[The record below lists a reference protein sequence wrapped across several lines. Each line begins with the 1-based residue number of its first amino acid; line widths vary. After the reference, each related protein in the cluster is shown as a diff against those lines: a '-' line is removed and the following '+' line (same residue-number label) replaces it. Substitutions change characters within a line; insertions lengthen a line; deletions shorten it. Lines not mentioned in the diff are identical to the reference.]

1 MDVQKALVLPE
12 RREKNYMR
20 ETTRNNTVFTFMR
33 YKEASLTF
41 VRCKNASLT
50 FSKKENVFTKLV
62 DTYAKQLLADGLI
75 TPEQLEG
82 YQKAV
87 CDEYYYAD
95 CHPEQTPEDVYD
107 FVCRTRYAHFGME
120 VLAKARELAKDR
132 GCHFCPAE
140 GIDQTEKKQQLLESC
155 RSAIFVLCEA
165 ALFSEMEKD
174 VQKALDSG
182 AEVYVCV
189 SREGNGDLP
198 PKEQLSRWL
207 NKPVHWLEVREGS
220 FTWEKEDTCLFFY
233 GEEGLLHCRQLT
245 VDAVVSTIPKG
256 YHAQAMCNMLAGSR
270 SCVVYIPAGYDIT
283 PWVPL
288 AAQTRLTYYHL
299 AKLWKDHG
307 DSIYKLTVPQLY
319 SQYPQY
325 FINIYDDLDTAPMPI
340 AVSGDSLEAYDANRE
355 AAIGEYLNSFSNI
368 SYQSAY
374 FDENLTRQP
383 ICYDSTQS
391 QPGILTHSIR
401 VKKAKGAR
409 VITCQKGVSP
419 RQLFAKENAP
429 GTGLCSNFLFFLT
442 PKVDTLHNHLR
453 SDRAPEQ
460 AFAGAGH
467 VDYMLFHEDGKRVET
482 FPLYQKACLAM
493 DENGSF
499 RFFHFRL
506 GGGKIFL
513 DDAPFSWKD
522 SDVDPENEDRPVIVY
537 TPYSSLPDEDEEKE
551 AYRKP
556 VGQGR
561 VNLVTMQEKLICIR
575 KGDVLLPCA
584 GVVISLDE
592 ATAAPLLNKLKPIG
606 NGYYDVSGL
615 DFRVE
620 LEAPAEIPPQ
630 EWEKIQWVYGGGMS
644 LIRDGQSL
652 CHGEDMSES
661 LRLEGWTTPL
671 SRQTQESTV
680 HKSVKHPRTAI
691 GITENGE
698 MVLLV
703 YSGRTWRSTGANYRE
718 MITIAQALYPDIREL
733 MNVDGGASSVLGLVQ
748 DGSFMELSSPA
759 TSAGNC
765 VGMVR
770 PINTLFYIPAEKENT
785 L

>member
-1 MDVQKALVLPE
+1 METCNMLALPS
-12 RREKNYMR
+12 RREKSYVRSHNR
-20 ETTRNNTVFTFMR
+20 TNTIFTFMR
-33 YKEASLTF
+33 YKSAALTF
-41 VRCKNASLT
+41 A
-50 FSKKENVFTKLV
+50 KKETTFTTMV
-62 DTYAKQLLADGLI
+62 DTFAKQLLSDGLI
-75 TPEQLEG
+75 SQQQLDG
-82 YQKAV
+82 YVKAV
-87 CDEYYYAD
+87 CDEYYHKD
-95 CHPEQTPEDVYD
+95 CHPDQSPEEVYD
-107 FVCRTRYAHFGME
+107 FVCQTRYNHFGLD
-120 VLAKARELAKDR
+120 VLEQARQNAKER

-140 GIDQTEKKQQLLESC
+140 GIDQSEKKQQLLKSC
-155 RSAIFVLCEA
+155 KEAIFVLCEA

-174 VQKALDSG
+174 VQAALDAG
-182 AEVYVCV
+182 TEVYVCV
-189 SREGNGDLP
+189 SPHGRGDLP
-198 PKEQLSRWL
+198 RKEQLAPWL
-207 NKPVHWLEVREGS
+207 DKDVHWLEVRENL
-220 FTWEKEDTCLFFY
+220 TWEKENTCLFFY

-245 VDAVVSTIPKG
+245 VDAVVCAIPTG
-256 YHAQAMCNMLAGSR
+256 YHAQAMCNMLAVSR

-307 DSIYKLTVPQLY
+307 DSIYTLTVPQLY

-325 FINIYDDLDTAPMPI
+325 FVNIYDDLDTAPMPI
-340 AVSGDSLEAYDANRE
+340 TVSGHSLEAYDANRE

-374 FDENLTRQP
+374 FDENLTQQP

-391 QPGILTHSIR
+391 QPGILAHSIR

-419 RQLFAKENAP
+419 RQLFAKENTP

-467 VDYMLFHEDGKRVET
+467 VDYMLFQEDGKRVET

-513 DDAPFSWKD
+513 DEAPFSWKD
-522 SDVDPENEDRPVIVY
+522 IDVDPENEDRPVIVY

-606 NGYYDVSGL
+606 NGYYDVSDL

-620 LEAPAEIPPQ
+620 LEAPAEVPPQ
-630 EWEKIQWVYGGGMS
+630 EWSKIQWVYGGGMS

-652 CHGEDMSES
+652 CYGEDMSES

>member
-1 MDVQKALVLPE
+1 METGKFLTLPE
-12 RREKNYMR
+12 RREKSYVRSHNR
-20 ETTRNNTVFTFMR
+20 TNTIFTFMR
-33 YKEASLTF
+33 YKSAALTF
-41 VRCKNASLT
+41 A
-50 FSKKENVFTKLV
+50 KKETTFTTMV
-62 DTYAKQLLADGLI
+62 DTFAKQLLSDGLI
-75 TPEQLEG
+75 TQQQLDG
-82 YQKAV
+82 YVKAV
-87 CDEYYYAD
+87 CDEYYHKD
-95 CHPEQTPEDVYD
+95 CHPDQSPEEVYD
-107 FVCRTRYAHFGME
+107 FVCRARYAHFDLDALE
-120 VLAKARELAKDR
+120 QARELAKNR

-140 GIDQTEKKQQLLESC
+140 GIDQSEKKQQLLKGCKE
-155 RSAIFVLCEA
+155 AIFVLCEA

-174 VQKALDSG
+174 VQTALNSG

-189 SREGNGDLP
+189 SPDGHGDLP
-198 PKEQLSRWL
+198 RKEQLASWL
-207 NKPVHWLEVREGS
+207 DNDINWLEIQEDL
-220 FTWEKEDTCLFFY
+220 TWEEENTCLFFY

-245 VDAVVSTIPKG
+245 VDAVVHAIPTG

-307 DSIYKLTVPQLY
+307 DSIYTLTVPQLY

-340 AVSGDSLEAYDANRE
+340 TVSGHSLEAYDANRE

-368 SYQSAY
+368 SYESAY

-391 QPGILTHSIR
+391 QPGILAHSIR

-453 SDRAPEQ
+453 SDRVPEQ

-493 DENGSF
+493 DENGNF

-513 DDAPFSWKD
+513 DDAPFSWND

-537 TPYSSLPDEDEEKE
+537 SPYASLPDEDKEKE

-620 LEAPAEIPPQ
+620 LEAPAEVPPQ
-630 EWEKIQWVYGGGMS
+630 EWAKIQWVYGGGMS

-652 CHGEDMSES
+652 CYGEDMSES